1 VKGFVSEKM
10 SVNHYIGVV
19 CGVPESS
26 FLTINLLR
34 SDINNPKR
42 QAMIVEEILGLIFN
56 FWTGLA
62 ILTIVALKSSVK
74 FVPQNRA
81 FVVERFG
88 KYTRTME
95 AGLNFLFPFIDKVMY
110 DQSLK
115 EHAFDVPSQA
125 AITKDNISLVVDGV
139 LYIKLVDPYKAS
151 YGVDRYIYAVT
162 QLAQTTMRSEIGK
175 IDLDKTF
182 EERESLNTQIVNAIN
197 VASAPWGVQ
206 VMRYEIKD
214 IEPPRTILDAMERQ
228 MKAEREKRATI
239 LESEGERQ
247 SVINV
252 AEGAK
257 RSQVLAAEADKA
269 EQILRAEGEAQAII
283 AVADAQAKALE
294 TVGKVANTDEGQ
306 KAVQLELA
314 DKAIS
319 AKHAIAKDSTV
330 VLLPDDNSNA
340 ASIVA
345 EAMTIINTL
354 NSDKTITQKPGTQ

>member
-1 VKGFVSEKM
+1 MGTE
-10 SVNHYIGVV
+10 G
-19 CGVPESS
+19 
-26 FLTINLLR
+26 LL
-34 SDINNPKR
+34 S
-42 QAMIVEEILGLIFN
+42 IVFS

-62 ILTIVALKSSVK
+62 ILIVVLVKSSIK

-88 KYTRTME
+88 KYNKTMV
-95 AGLNFLFPFIDKVMY
+95 AGLNTLFPFIDKVSY

-115 EHAFDVPSQA
+115 EQAYDVPSQG

-139 LYIKLVDPYKAS
+139 LYLKLLDAYKAS
-151 YGVDRYIYAVT
+151 YGVDNYVYAVT

-182 EERESLNTQIVNAIN
+182 EERESLNTNIVQAIN
-197 VASAPWGVQ
+197 TASEPWGVQ

-239 LESEGERQ
+239 LESEGNRQ
-247 SVINV
+247 SAINV

-257 RSQVLAAEADKA
+257 QAQVLAAEADKA

-283 AVADAQAKALE
+283 AVADAQATALN
-294 TVGKVANTDEGQ
+294 TVGRVAKTEEGQ
-306 KAVQLELA
+306 KAIQLDLA
-314 DKAIS
+314 DKAIE
-319 AKHAIAKDSTV
+319 AKRVIAKDSTV
-330 VLLPDDNSNA
+330 VLLPDGTTSA
-340 ASIVA
+340 ANVVA
-345 EAMTIINTL
+345 EAMAIINTL
-354 NSDKTITQKPGTQ
+354 NNK

>member
-1 VKGFVSEKM
+1 M
-10 SVNHYIGVV
+10 GVD
-19 CGVPESS
+19 E
-26 FLTINLLR
+26 LL
-34 SDINNPKR
+34 
-42 QAMIVEEILGLIFN
+42 AVIFN

-62 ILTIVALKSSVK
+62 VLIIILVKSSIK

-88 KYTRTME
+88 KYNKTMV
-95 AGLNFLFPFIDKVMY
+95 AGLNLLFPFIDKVAY

-139 LYIKLVDPYKAS
+139 LYLKLLDAYKAS
-151 YGVDRYIYAVT
+151 YGVDNHVYAVS

-182 EERESLNTQIVNAIN
+182 EERESLNINIVNAIN
-197 VASAPWGVQ
+197 MASEPWGVQ

-239 LESEGERQ
+239 LESEGNRQ
-247 SVINV
+247 SAINV
-252 AEGAK
+252 AQGAK
-257 RSQVLAAEADKA
+257 QAQVLAAEADKA
-269 EQILRAEGEAQAII
+269 EQILGAEGEAQAII
-283 AVADAQAKALE
+283 AVADAQAKALD
-294 TVGKVANTDEGQ
+294 TVGRVANTVEGQ
-306 KAVQLELA
+306 KAIQLDLA
-314 DKAIS
+314 DKAIA

-330 VLLPDDNSNA
+330 VLLPENNSSA
-340 ASIVA
+340 ANVVA

-354 NSDKTITQKPGTQ
+354 NSDNAASQ

>member
-1 VKGFVSEKM
+1 MGIDE
-10 SVNHYIGVV
+10 
-19 CGVPESS
+19 
-26 FLTINLLR
+26 LL
-34 SDINNPKR
+34 
-42 QAMIVEEILGLIFN
+42 AVIFN

-62 ILTIVALKSSVK
+62 VLIIILVKSSIK

-88 KYTRTME
+88 KYNKTMT
-95 AGLNFLFPFIDKVMY
+95 AGLNLLFPFIDKVAY

-139 LYIKLVDPYKAS
+139 LYLKLLDAYKAS
-151 YGVDRYIYAVT
+151 YGVDNYVYAVS

-182 EERESLNTQIVNAIN
+182 EERESLNINIVNAIN
-197 VASAPWGVQ
+197 MASEPWGVQ

-239 LESEGERQ
+239 LESEGNRQ
-247 SVINV
+247 SAINI
-252 AEGAK
+252 AQGAK
-257 RSQVLAAEADKA
+257 HAQVLAAEADKA
-269 EQILRAEGEAQAII
+269 EQILQAEGEAQAII
-283 AVADAQAKALE
+283 AVADAQAKALN
-294 TVGKVANTDEGQ
+294 TVGQVANTVEGQ
-306 KAVQLELA
+306 KAIQLDLA
-314 DKAIS
+314 DKAIA

-330 VLLPDDNSNA
+330 VLLPENNSSA
-340 ASIVA
+340 ANVVA

-354 NSDKTITQKPGTQ
+354 NSENAASQ

>member
-1 VKGFVSEKM
+1 MGIDELL
-10 SVNHYIGVV
+10 GV
-19 CGVPESS
+19 
-26 FLTINLLR
+26 
-34 SDINNPKR
+34 
-42 QAMIVEEILGLIFN
+42 IFN

-62 ILTIVALKSSVK
+62 ILIIILVKSSIK

-81 FVVERFG
+81 YVVERFG
-88 KYTRTME
+88 KYNKTMI
-95 AGLNFLFPFIDKVMY
+95 AGLNMLFPFIDKVAY

-115 EHAFDVPSQA
+115 EHAFDVPSQG

-139 LYIKLVDPYKAS
+139 LYLKLLDPYKAS
-151 YGVDRYIYAVT
+151 YGVDHYVYAVS

-182 EERESLNTQIVNAIN
+182 EERESLNINIVNAIN
-197 VASAPWGVQ
+197 LASEPWGVQ

-239 LESEGERQ
+239 LESEGNRQ
-247 SVINV
+247 SAINV

-257 RSQVLAAEADKA
+257 RAQVLAAEADKA

-283 AVADAQAKALE
+283 AVADAQAKALD
-294 TVGKVANTDEGQ
+294 TVGQVANTVEGQ
-306 KAVQLELA
+306 KAIQLDLA
-314 DKAIS
+314 DKAIE
-319 AKHAIAKDSTV
+319 AKRVIAKESTV
-330 VLLPDDNSNA
+330 VLLPESSSSA
-340 ASIVA
+340 ANVVA

-354 NSDKTITQKPGTQ
+354 NSDKVAG